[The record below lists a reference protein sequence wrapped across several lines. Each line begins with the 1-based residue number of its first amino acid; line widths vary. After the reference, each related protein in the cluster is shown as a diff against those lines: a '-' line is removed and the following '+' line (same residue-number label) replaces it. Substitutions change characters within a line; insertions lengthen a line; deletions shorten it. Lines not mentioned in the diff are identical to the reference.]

1 MATWVTFEDIEAWQ
15 LSRVFCQDIYRLIKE
30 TELAKDFRLKD
41 QINGS
46 SGSTMDNIA
55 EGYERGGNKE
65 FIQFLSIAKAS
76 IGESRSQLY
85 RIFDRGYIDENSFK
99 DLSNKTRIISMKISK
114 LIGYLK
120 SSSFKGVK
128 YK

>member
-15 LSRVFCQDIYRLIKE
+15 LARAFCQDIYLLIKE

-55 EGYERGGNKE
+55 EGYERGGNRE

-120 SSSFKGVK
+120 SSSYKGVK

>member
-15 LSRVFCQDIYRLIKE
+15 LARAFCQDIYLLIKE

-55 EGYERGGNKE
+55 EGYERGGNRE

-76 IGESRSQLY
+76 IGESRSQL
-85 RIFDRGYIDENSFK
+85 F
-99 DLSNKTRIISMKISK
+99 
-114 LIGYLK
+114 
-120 SSSFKGVK
+120 
-128 YK
+128 